1 MNNSKILNNSPE
13 NLIVVKNVTKKYNQ
27 FTAIEDVSF
36 SIKKGEIVGFLGP
49 NGAGKTTTMNILS
62 GYISSTEGTV
72 EIAGYDIFNDA
83 KNAKKCIGYLPERP
97 PLYDYMTVSEYL
109 QFVCDLKK
117 VQSSDQEIIRVCESC
132 KISQYKNKLIGQLSK
147 GYRQRVGI
155 AQALLGNPPVLILDE
170 PTSGLDPSQ
179 IVQTRDLIKSLSHD
193 HTVILST
200 HILSEIQAICDRIII
215 INNGKIIA
223 NDTEKNILKNNTTD
237 NEYHLKL
244 SCSSKEL
251 LQKSL
256 QKISKIVKLKSIS
269 LIDKNVI
276 EIKLISTVKK
286 QINLDISK
294 ALMENNIPILYF
306 KDNSTTLEQVFINLI
321 ESKSN
326 LNSYKNIKSNIR
338 ENQI

>member
-1 MNNSKILNNSPE
+1 MNNSTE
-13 NLIVVKNVTKKYNQ
+13 NLIVVKNITKKYNK
-27 FTAIEDVSF
+27 FTAIKDISF

-62 GYISSTEGTV
+62 GYISTTEGTV
-72 EIAGYDIFNDA
+72 AIAEYDIFNDP

-97 PLYDYMTVSEYL
+97 PLYDYMTISEYL

-117 VQSSDQEIIRVCESC
+117 MKSHTKEIIRVCELC

-179 IVQTRDLIKSLSHD
+179 IVQTRDLIKSLSNG

-215 INNGKIIA
+215 INNGTIIA
-223 NDTEKNILKNNTTD
+223 DDTEKNILKNNTKD

-244 SCSSKEL
+244 SCNSKEM
-251 LQKSL
+251 LQNAL
-256 QKISKIVKLKSIS
+256 QKISSIVKLKSIS
-269 LIDKNVI
+269 LIDKNVV
-276 EIKLISTVKK
+276 EIKLISKEKK
-286 QINLDISK
+286 QINIDISK

-306 KDNSTTLEQVFINLI
+306 KDSSTTLEQVFINLI

-326 LNSYKNIKSNIR
+326 KK
-338 ENQI
+338 EN